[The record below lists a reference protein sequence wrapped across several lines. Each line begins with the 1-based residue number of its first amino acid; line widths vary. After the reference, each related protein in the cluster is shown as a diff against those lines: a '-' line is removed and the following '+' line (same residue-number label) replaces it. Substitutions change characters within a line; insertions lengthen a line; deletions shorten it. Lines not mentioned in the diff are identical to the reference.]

1 VSQSPKDILDKL
13 EAEEDAVDIIPTGMP
28 SLDRSTGIGG
38 VPRGCITHITGKT
51 YSGKSVMGIH
61 VASETRKAG
70 GVVMFADLD
79 RSMDLR
85 YMRAIGLNP
94 KDITFVRPCNTKG
107 ILGLVRFATSWE
119 VDMLVV
125 DSFTALQEIP
135 NLDHTLFEKMSS
147 MVSGSKTALVI
158 VNRIYSGAKIAYGD
172 LIDQISH
179 ISMFLTPRET
189 IVDNGV
195 IIGHDTDVT
204 LLRNRFRPL
213 PKKPISLRL
222 IYGTGFDIV
231 DSRIDVM
238 LQDGEIQ
245 RKGSWYYYRDQNY
258 QGREELREALR
269 NTSGN
274 LLTPTKN

>member
-1 VSQSPKDILDKL
+1 MNRRPEDILKEL
-13 EAEEDAVDIIPTGMP
+13 ETAEDAVDVIPTGMP
-28 SLDRSTGIGG
+28 SLDQGLGIGG
-38 VPRGCITHITGKT
+38 VPRGCVTHVTGKT

-61 VASETRKAG
+61 MASEARKLD
-70 GVVMFADLD
+70 GVVMLADMD
-79 RSMDLR
+79 RSMDPS
-85 YMRAIGLNP
+85 YMRAIGLEP
-94 KDITFVRPCNTKG
+94 KDITFVRPCNSVG
-107 ILGLVRFATSWE
+107 ILGLVRFATEKE

-135 NLDHTLFEKMSS
+135 NLDCTLFEKISS
-147 MVSGSKTALVI
+147 LVSGSRTAMVI
-158 VNRIYSGAKIAYGD
+158 VNRIYAGAKIAYGD

-238 LQDGEIQ
+238 LHSGEVQ
-245 RKGSWYYYRDQNY
+245 RKGSWYTFGSQTY
-258 QGREELREALR
+258 QGREELRKAL
-269 NTSGN
+269 S
-274 LLTPTKN
+274 K